1 MRRFIIDQLIFLAVG
16 IVFMIFV
23 PFFCGTIFTYV
34 FESIILIAWCYQ
46 CRWLI
51 LIPIDCLL
59 GKTTQIVYF
68 ANECGI
74 HEYEFFKN
82 SYCFEWKV
90 YFSENHT
97 IRLLVPDCTSAN
109 HDKVSQPQRD
119 QRIKVI
125 YFKLSK
131 ILLNW
136 EPL

>member
-1 MRRFIIDQLIFLAVG
+1 MRRFIIDQLAFLTVG

-23 PFFCGTIFTYV
+23 PFFCGTIFTCV
-34 FESIILIAWCYQ
+34 FESIILIAWGYQ

-51 LIPIDCLL
+51 LIPIDFIL
-59 GKTTQIVYF
+59 GKATKNVYF

-82 SYCFEWKV
+82 SYCFEWKF
-90 YFSENHT
+90 YFSGNYT
-97 IRLLVPDCTSAN
+97 IRLLVPDYTSVN
-109 HDKVSQPQRD
+109 YDKMPRPQRD

-125 YFKLSK
+125 YLKLSK
-131 ILLNW
+131 ILLAW